1 MNGILLSL
9 SGDLCV
15 VLRLLECSKCHVLL
29 DGWALG
35 EVLHDGWFSR

>member
-9 SGDLCV
+9 GDAICV

-29 DGWALG
+29 DGRALG
-35 EVLHDGWFSR
+35 EVLHDGWFGR